1 MATKVVIDS
10 NSQSPK
16 DNGAPL
22 KIAAD
27 RSWWTR
33 NSQRILVIFGRL
45 VLLFVILVAWQESAG
60 RLISML
66 FVSKPTLIWDQLIK
80 WSRDGIL
87 WTNTWITVKEILLGY
102 VFGAVTGIIVGY
114 LLALWRVVSR
124 MLDPFIMSLYAIPK
138 VALAPLFIVWFGI
151 GLEMKVVLAAI
162 TVFFLVFLNTAA
174 GIKEVDQELINA
186 AKLMGAEKRDII
198 FKVVIPGSMSG
209 VLTGLR
215 IAIPYAL
222 IGAVIGELVAS
233 NHGLGYLIN
242 DSAST
247 FDIAGVYAALVVL
260 TVIAAILNA
269 VVNQLGKSSERWK
282 PSREIG

>member
-66 FVSKPTLIWDQLIK
+66 FVSKPTLIWDQLFK

>member
-1 MATKVVIDS
+1 MAAKIVIDD
-10 NSQSPK
+10 NSQSSK

-33 NSQRILVIFGRL
+33 NSQRVLVITGRL
-45 VLLFVILVAWQESAG
+45 VLLFLILVAWQESAG
-60 RLISML
+60 RLISLL
-66 FVSKPTLIWDQLIK
+66 FVSKPTLIWDQLLK

-102 VFGAVTGIIVGY
+102 VFGAVAGIVVGY

-186 AKLMGAEKRDII
+186 AKLMGAERKDII
-198 FKVVIPGSMSG
+198 FKVVIPGSISG

-247 FDIAGVYAALVVL
+247 FNIAGVYAALVVL
-260 TVIAAILNA
+260 TVIAAVLNA
-269 VVNQLGKSSERWK
+269 VVNQLGRSSERWK